1 MSCEAPLER
10 GFYQEKGKFEMDDH
24 QLRTIMPPRPSNG
37 AYVMAPYK
45 IVDNVVQD
53 TGFRRPTRR
62 YLPAH
67 YPDLPQIL
75 ARLQDE
81 DDLLEFAN
89 QFGLLGY
96 DQLVQNPEQRL
107 NGDPIPWIRSHVET
121 ISLCLELSAL
131 IEAVDVIGIERR
143 LVVEDG
149 IMAGISY
156 AVLDQ
161 VTAGMQFVPVGADIL
176 SLARQVRR
184 EIINA
189 NMRRMYRVLHPIGEK
204 DAIAFGFNALI
215 ETIYEHLAND
225 ISKGLRIRSCEAC
238 GKYLVERRRGQ
249 RYCPPPIGWKDSKCA
264 VRARARGRRA
274 KSKQKQ
280 P

>member
-1 MSCEAPLER
+1 
-10 GFYQEKGKFEMDDH
+10 
-24 QLRTIMPPRPSNG
+24 
-37 AYVMAPYK
+37 MAPYK
-45 IVDNVVQD
+45 IVEGVVQD
-53 TGFRRPTRR
+53 PGFRMPTRR

-67 YPDLPQIL
+67 YPDLPQTL

-81 DDLLEFAN
+81 DDILDFAN
-89 QFGLLGY
+89 EFGLLGY

-107 NGDPIPWIRSHVET
+107 GGDPIPWILSHVKT
-121 ISLCLELSAL
+121 VRLCLELTAL
-131 IEAVDVIGIERR
+131 IQAVDVIGIERC

-161 VTAGMQFVPVGADIL
+161 VAENMQFVPVGADIL
-176 SLARQVRR
+176 GLARHVRR

-189 NMRRMYRVLHPIGEK
+189 NIRCMYRVLHPIDEK

-215 ETIYEHLAND
+215 ETIYEHLAYD
-225 ISKGLRIRSCEAC
+225 ISNGLRIRSCEAC
-238 GKYLVERRRGQ
+238 GRYLVERRRGQ
-249 RYCPPPIGWKDSKCA
+249 RHCPPPIGWKDSKCA
-264 VRARARGRRA
+264 VRARARERRA

-280 P
+280 T